1 MIDVKI
7 LYVQWFQ
14 KSHIHVTKMSD
25 ALSSNCQLAIKGIEP
40 QQQVDL
46 CTDHY
51 TNFTLIGTV
60 DSQST
65 PQSNS
70 GLVQVAS
77 GEFSANQILVHNYI
91 VKLSNS

>member
-1 MIDVKI
+1 MV
-7 LYVQWFQ
+7 Q

-51 TNFTLIGTV
+51 TNFTLIGTI

-65 PQSNS
+65 PQSNT
-70 GLVQVAS
+70 GLVQVAP
-77 GEFSANQILVHNYI
+77 GEFSANQILVHNYTA
-91 VKLSNS
+91 KLSSS

>member
-1 MIDVKI
+1 MV
-7 LYVQWFQ
+7 Q

-65 PQSNS
+65 PQSNT
-70 GLVQVAS
+70 GLVQVTS
-77 GEFSANQILVHNYI
+77 GEFSANQILVHNYTA
-91 VKLSNS
+91 KLSSS

>member
-1 MIDVKI
+1 MV
-7 LYVQWFQ
+7 Q

-46 CTDHY
+46 CTDQY

-65 PQSNS
+65 PQSNT

-91 VKLSNS
+91 AKL

>member
-1 MIDVKI
+1 MV
-7 LYVQWFQ
+7 Q

-51 TNFTLIGTV
+51 SNFTFIGTV

-65 PQSNS
+65 PHSNT

-77 GEFSANQILVHNYI
+77 SEFFANQILVHNYTA
-91 VKLSNS
+91 KLSSS